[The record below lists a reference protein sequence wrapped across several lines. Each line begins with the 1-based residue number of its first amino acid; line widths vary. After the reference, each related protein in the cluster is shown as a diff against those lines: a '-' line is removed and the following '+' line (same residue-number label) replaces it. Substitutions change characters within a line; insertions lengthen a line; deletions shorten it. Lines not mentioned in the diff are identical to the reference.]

1 MVKRIFRTAF
11 LPLTLFAI
19 ALNSHAAFAGL
30 VTCGNT
36 GQPPCTY
43 SALEQLVKDVFDFAL
58 KYIAIPIAVLM
69 VVWGGIQMAIS
80 AGDEGKFKRGRQIIT
95 AAAVGLLIVFGA
107 WLIVN
112 TVLKFVGIPTSQ

>member
-1 MVKRIFRTAF
+1 MAKRIFQAA
-11 LPLTLFAI
+11 LLSLALFAF
-19 ALNSHAAFAGL
+19 ALNSYAAL
-30 VTCGNT
+30 VECGNSPDK
-36 GQPPCTY
+36 QCTWQN
-43 SALEQLVKDVFDFAL
+43 LEELVQKVFDFAL
-58 KYIAIPIAVLM
+58 TYIAIPIAVLM

-95 AAAVGLLIVFGA
+95 AAAIGLLIVFGA

>member
-11 LPLTLFAI
+11 LPLASFAI
-19 ALNSHAAFAGL
+19 ALNSYAAL

-36 GQPPCTY
+36 GGPACTY
-43 SALEQLVKDVFDFAL
+43 SDLELLVKKVFDFAL
-58 KYIAIPIAVLM
+58 AYIAIPIAVLM
-69 VVWGGIQMAIS
+69 IVWGGVQMAIS
-80 AGDEGKFKRGRQIIT
+80 AGDESKFKRGRQIIT